1 LAIASGNIAYRAF
14 DTPSGVNWTSGV
26 WTEPEMMDRCFWEF
40 SEDTTKYVTSHN
52 RNRCISYNIRFV
64 AEAEKILIPYQ
75 WGVYDILV
83 LPPSFPYGGMENAC
97 LTFLTPSQVFLSIK
111 TEI

>member
-1 LAIASGNIAYRAF
+1 MKMHLS
-14 DTPSGVNWTSGV
+14 D
-26 WTEPEMMDRCFWEF
+26 
-40 SEDTTKYVTSHN
+40 SH
-52 RNRCISYNIRFV
+52 SLPRFV

-97 LTFLTPSQVFLSIK
+97 LTFLTPSNVLP
-111 TEI
+111 